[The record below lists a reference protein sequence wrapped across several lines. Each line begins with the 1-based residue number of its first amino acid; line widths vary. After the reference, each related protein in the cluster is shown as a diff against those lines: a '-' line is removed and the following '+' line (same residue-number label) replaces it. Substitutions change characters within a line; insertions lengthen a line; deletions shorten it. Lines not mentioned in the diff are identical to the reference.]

1 MNDAKKEKALKGN
14 INKKI
19 VELEKRIA
27 DHSAQIIM
35 NGIEI
40 QNIRFHTI
48 IDDALMKSQIKSIE
62 SRIDTA
68 LYVGVAALII
78 TIAIGFLVVAI

>member
-1 MNDAKKEKALKGN
+1 MKDVKKEKAVKGN

-19 VELEKRIA
+19 AELEKRIA
-27 DHSAQIIM
+27 DHSAQITM

-40 QNIRFHTI
+40 QNIRSHTI
-48 IDDALMKSQIKSIE
+48 IDDALMNSQIKSIE

-68 LYVGVAALII
+68 LYVGVAALVI
-78 TIAIGFLVVAI
+78 TIAIGFLVVAV